1 MPIWLAFAGLGV
13 LGIGLVDD
21 TARRAQGTAKT
32 LAPALA
38 LAAAASLVWAW
49 KKK

>member
-13 LGIGLVDD
+13 LGLGLVDD

-32 LAPALA
+32 LSPALA
-38 LAAAASLVWAW
+38 IGAMAALVWAW
-49 KKK
+49 KK